1 MMGREADDIGLGRI
15 APRRE
20 FWSEWYGWV
29 AMTGWEIAAVCAFAA
44 PGVVLGLLLLL
55 RRQRVV
61 GALLLALGLLP
72 LVLLLPDSAVSGGS
86 PPHGLAL
93 VLAVVSVAGWV
104 WLYLPPALL
113 AACFPDGQVGRGWW
127 FLPVGWAVFLV
138 LFHVAVAL
146 DPGSYGSGPERIP
159 GPPPVEVPR
168 WLDVVLGGA
177 SLALLLALLVGSV
190 VRVAVRYRRGG
201 VVVRRQI
208 KWFALSVLLLPV
220 VLVATWVAYLLTD
233 VADTVVVV
241 GLLLVYVSVPVSV
254 AIAVLRH
261 DLYDIDSLVSRG
273 VAYTVL
279 SGGLVALYAG
289 VTVGVGVLVGGGS
302 DLTVATATL
311 SCAVAFGLLSRR
323 VQVAVDARFDRGRRD
338 ALARIH
344 RFVDAVRDGRAE
356 PEDIEST
363 LRLALHDPGVS
374 VVYWLATDQE
384 APWRTGSGEP
394 TSRPQGPALDVAVGG
409 RLLGCISYDAAARR
423 PRLLRE
429 TLREAHLPL
438 ELAHSRIELRDA
450 LAETRASRARL
461 VEVTDA
467 ERRRLERDL
476 HDGAQQRLVA
486 IGMSLRFAQQRAD
499 PADPLQ
505 EAISQAVRDLQDAVA
520 ELRRLAGGVRPRGLD
535 EGLPAAVRELARTS
549 PVPVEVR
556 VTAQAVPDAVA
567 TTAYYVAAE
576 GLANALKHAE
586 PHSIVVEMTCQDGEL
601 RVVVADDGLGGA
613 TARSRSG
620 LAGLRDRVLATGGW
634 LAVDSGP
641 GTGTRV
647 EARLPC
653 GS

>member
-1 MMGREADDIGLGRI
+1 MMGREPDDIGLGRI
-15 APRRE
+15 GPRRE
-20 FWSEWYGWV
+20 SWSDRRGWV
-29 AMTGWEIAAVCAFAA
+29 AMTGWQIAAACASAA

-55 RRQRVV
+55 RRQRLV
-61 GALLLALGLLP
+61 GALLVALGLLP
-72 LVLLLPDSAVSGGS
+72 LVLLLPDSAVSRGS
-86 PPHGLAL
+86 PPQGFAL

-113 AACFPDGQVGRGWW
+113 AACFPDGRVGRDWW

-146 DPGSYGSGPERIP
+146 DPGSYGSGPDRIP
-159 GPPPVEVPR
+159 GAPPVEVPR
-168 WLDVVLGGA
+168 WFDVVLGGA

-190 VRVAVRYRRGG
+190 ARVTVRYRRGG

-220 VLVATWVAYLLTD
+220 VLVATWIAYLLTD
-233 VADTVVVV
+233 VADVVVVV

-289 VTVGVGVLVGGGS
+289 VTVGVGVLAGGGS
-302 DLTVATATL
+302 DLTVAAATL
-311 SCAVAFGLLSRR
+311 SCAVAFGLLRRR

-338 ALARIH
+338 ALARIN

-363 LRLALHDPGVS
+363 LRLALHDPGLS
-374 VVYWLATDQE
+374 VVYRLSTDPE
-384 APWRTGSGEP
+384 APWRTSSGEP
-394 TSRPQGPALDVAVGG
+394 TSRPQGAALDVAVGG
-409 RLLGCISYDAAARR
+409 RLLGCIAYDAAARR
-423 PRLLRE
+423 PGLLRE

-450 LAETRASRARL
+450 LAATRASRARL
-461 VEVTDA
+461 VEVSDA

-486 IGMSLRFAQQRAD
+486 IGMSLRLAQQRAE

-505 EAISQAVRDLQDAVA
+505 EAISQAVRDLQGAVA

-549 PVPVEVR
+549 PVPVEVN
-556 VTAQAVPDAVA
+556 VTAQPVPDAVA

-576 GLANALKHAE
+576 ALANALKHAE
-586 PHSIVVEMTCQDGEL
+586 PHSIVIEMTREDGEL

-613 TARSRSG
+613 TVRSGSG
-620 LAGLRDRVLATGGW
+620 LAGLRDRVLATGGG
-634 LAVDSGP
+634 LVVDSGP

-647 EARLPC
+647 EVRLPC